1 MGNTIFTMA
10 ESIVNVISGSPET
23 KKANTR
29 EKQTL
34 ERGQKI
40 FDEM

>member
-10 ESIVNVISGSPET
+10 ESIVNVIRGGPE
-23 KKANTR
+23 KANTR

-40 FDEM
+40 FDDM